1 MADDADILNSIAKL
15 PSNERAAA
23 LSHWVYVQ
31 TSRQDKSKWP
41 LRVAASWSDLAADA
55 KQFNVF
61 AIDTWAEH
69 PDILDAWVAAVKA
82 HRQDRASK
90 R

>member
-1 MADDADILNSIAKL
+1 
-15 PSNERAAA
+15 
-23 LSHWVYVQ
+23 
-31 TSRQDKSKWP
+31 
-41 LRVAASWSDLAADA
+41 VAASWSDLTADA

-82 HRQDRASK
+82 HRQDRAAK